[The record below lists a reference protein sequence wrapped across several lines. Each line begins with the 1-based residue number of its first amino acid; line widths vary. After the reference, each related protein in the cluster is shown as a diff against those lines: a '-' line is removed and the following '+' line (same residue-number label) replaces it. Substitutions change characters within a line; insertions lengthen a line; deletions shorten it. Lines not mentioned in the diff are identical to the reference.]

1 MGKASGEGGL
11 WDLPSPAP
19 PCSLLPAPSSACCLD
34 PSCQPS
40 SNRAWRPEGLL
51 HVPREVVPLRKDSQI
66 QDRQRDFSQLPR
78 EGSSARRCAPELPEG
93 SPRPASLRAQGGRP
107 RSGGGLGCSEA
118 LRLLHASLAT
128 VPSRPMVT
136 PGREVVPETL
146 QAPGSTGPPTPPP
159 PHTWGYK
166 ERRGGNAGHRPA
178 PVSGPRPPV
187 SLGCLTAEPGCP
199 SRKGGDAER
208 PMLGLAALSTLV
220 SGRARVGGQGAPQSQ
235 SSSGLT
241 LGAPG
246 VP

>member
-66 QDRQRDFSQLPR
+66 QDRQRDVSQLPR

-136 PGREVVPETL
+136 PGREVVPEPP

-159 PHTWGYK
+159 PTHGVTRRDVVGMQGTAQLLSLAPGPPSAWG
-166 ERRGGNAGHRPA
+166 A
-178 PVSGPRPPV
+178 SQ
-187 SLGCLTAEPGCP
+187 
-199 SRKGGDAER
+199 
-208 PMLGLAALSTLV
+208 LS
-220 SGRARVGGQGAPQSQ
+220 QGAHPGKEGMLRGPCWGWLLCPHWSQAGPGWGGRELPSLSHPQ
-235 SSSGLT
+235 
-241 LGAPG
+241 A
-246 VP
+246 